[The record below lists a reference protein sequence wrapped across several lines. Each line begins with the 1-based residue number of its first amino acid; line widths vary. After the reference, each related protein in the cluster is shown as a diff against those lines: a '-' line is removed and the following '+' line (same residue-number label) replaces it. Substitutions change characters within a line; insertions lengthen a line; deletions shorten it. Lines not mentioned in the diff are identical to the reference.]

1 MSPGNP
7 LERSVILI
15 DKPEGLTSF
24 GVVEKVSGLLGI
36 SKAGHAGT
44 LDPNATGVMVIAL
57 GEARKAMPVLMGLDK
72 EYVGVMRLHGDVEN
86 RQLKKTIK
94 SFTGEITQVPPVK
107 SRVARKPRKRRVH
120 EIEILGSEGRD
131 VTFRVVCQA
140 GTYIRKLAHDIGEK
154 LGTGA
159 QLTELR
165 RTKAGPF
172 GIGECVRI
180 GELDNTPKAKAK
192 KSMMPLEKAL
202 DRIGLPKITIKDEYE
217 AKIRNGSPVR
227 KEFVNSIDKHA
238 REGAYVG
245 IFNENKKIIALGKFL
260 SKSQACASTERVFNL

>member
-1 MSPGNP
+1 MSPVNP
-7 LERSVILI
+7 LDRSVLLI
-15 DKPEGLTSF
+15 DKPGGMTSF
-24 GVVEKVSGLLGI
+24 EVVEKVSCLLGVG
-36 SKAGHAGT
+36 KAGHAGT

-72 EYVGVMRLHGDVEN
+72 EYVGVMRLHGDVET
-86 RQLKKTIK
+86 RQLKKAVL

-107 SRVARKPRKRRVH
+107 SRVARKPRKRHVR
-120 EIEILGSEGRD
+120 EIEILEIKGRD
-131 VTFRVVCQA
+131 VTFRVVCEA

-165 RTKAGPF
+165 RTKVGPF
-172 GIGECVRI
+172 VIKEC
-180 GELDNTPKAKAK
+180 L
-192 KSMMPLEKAL
+192 SMNLLESKRSESMKLLISLEKAL

-217 AKIRNGSPVR
+217 AKVRNGSPVR
-227 KEFVNSIDKHA
+227 KEFANSIDKHA
-238 REGAYVG
+238 REGDYVG
-245 IFNENKKIIALGKFL
+245 IFSENKKIIALGKFL